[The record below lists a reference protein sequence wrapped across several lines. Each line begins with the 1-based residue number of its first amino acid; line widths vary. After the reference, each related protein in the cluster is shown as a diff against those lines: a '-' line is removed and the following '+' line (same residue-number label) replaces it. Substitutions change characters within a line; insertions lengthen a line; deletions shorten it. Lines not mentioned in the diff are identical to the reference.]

1 MQIKRTAKW
10 QKILFCLF
18 SITLIS
24 TTLIIPIVG
33 TAAIDWD
40 GLSYDVANTIT
51 VRNGYLNVARI
62 VGFGILKLLA
72 NIIDMF
78 DAAIDTLLSINLYD
92 LIKDRFNIKSV
103 VYPVAWAIASLAV
116 IIAAIFLIIRAD
128 KAHVTD
134 FFRNLLCSLFIL
146 IALPTLVQS
155 LSALKSSGVKDVK
168 NIFTGQ
174 NINVNDDGT
183 VSAAT
188 LGETLLANYLDV
200 VDLSIEN
207 NEVVSF
213 DESTNYAQNAKTVY
227 LININETL
235 DKATYNKKI
244 TDTTAP
250 GSKQYKYDDLQL
262 IDKLNLLD
270 KAAGCSTSSTGG
282 YTSLTSLYE
291 TWNARSADYVIS
303 YGDFNIYLENPSAI
317 VYAKTGGGTTYNT
330 REEVYCQF
338 QPYVSGTYSPVRQ
351 VMIGDTIY
359 KDQANTEEISTITWG
374 WDWIPTSHDGS
385 YWGYKKV
392 KVYSYQKE
400 LLEKLNEYMLSD
412 SRLWNSLPDSFRNQF
427 SAQWVSENILR
438 ARTLEQAISN
448 IEGMKINTEYGIS
461 FSIIEYLNLSD
472 NYINYLNNEMTSGGV
487 EHYEDL
493 ATMADYQE
501 DDTVTKI
508 SKQLKTGFYPE
519 EELYKFHINFGY
531 AIITMIITVVCLL
544 FAGLKVAAL
553 MFDVLFAQI
562 VAPLVVASDVQGS
575 GRAKQVVQNLIS
587 CNICFICVLFILR
600 LYLWVL
606 IAIQSQYS
614 FLVCIILTLAGAKFV
629 IDGPDL
635 IIKIL
640 GMDAGVKSGFA
651 TLMSLRSA
659 AGIANGVGR
668 TVGNVA
674 KKAANVGG
682 KTAKTAAKAAGGT
695 AKAAVRTTE
704 GAAKGIAGG
713 IYGGV
718 KNGTTTPGKIGNAIG
733 GSAVGAVT
741 GAVGGLVGKTN
752 AGATAGYAA
761 TNMSGALKYS
771 YNSAKDGLKGVA
783 NSAKDG
789 MRNITNADK
798 IGSKTSPNVSN
809 STGSTSTVTANSA
822 DSSINVNCTGG
833 ATQINDN
840 GTTAQAA
847 NADIKTPN
855 MHNAVPNANN
865 STGTASNVNAP
876 SDNSSVN
883 VNRASGT
890 AQVNDNGSAVQTAN
904 ADIKPSANNM
914 HNTAPNVSNS
924 TGAASS
930 VTAQSGNSSVNVNR
944 TGGASQIKDNGSVA
958 QTANVNAKPS
968 TNTMHNAATNIN
980 NGTSN
985 TSTVTAQSGNSSVN
999 VNRAGG
1005 STQINDNGSVAQNA
1019 NVNAKPSTNTMHNA
1033 AANINNGTSNTSTIT
1048 AQSGNSSVNVNRAGG
1063 ASQIKDNGSVAQ
1075 TANVN
1080 AKPSTNTM
1088 HNAAVNINNG
1098 TSNTS
1103 TVTAQS
1109 GNSSVNVNRAGGTTQ
1124 INDNGSSAQTSN
1136 VNNNMQNTSVNTNN
1150 VAGSTSTVTAQSSDS
1165 SVNINRTGGTTQI
1178 NYDADVQT
1186 ANNVVFKT
1194 KKRWKK
1200 RKK

>member
-1 MQIKRTAKW
+1 MQIKTTKL
-10 QKILFCLF
+10 QKVLLCLF
-18 SITLIS
+18 AVTLIS
-24 TTLIIPIVG
+24 TSLIIPIVG

-174 NINVNDDGT
+174 NINVNEDGT

-200 VDLSIEN
+200 VNLSIEN
-207 NEVVSF
+207 NEVVSY
-213 DESTNYAQNAKTVY
+213 DESTNYAQNAKNVY

-235 DKATYNKKI
+235 DTATYNKKI
-244 TDTTAP
+244 TDTIAP
-250 GSKQYKYDDLQL
+250 VSKQYKYDDLQL

-270 KAAGCSTSSTGG
+270 KAAGRSTSSTGG

-303 YGDFNIYLENPSAI
+303 YGDFNIYLENPSAV

-412 SRLWNSLPDSFRNQF
+412 SRLWNSLSDSFRNQF

-493 ATMADYQE
+493 ATMADYQD

-508 SKQLKTGFYPE
+508 TKQLKTGFYPE

-575 GRAKQVVQNLIS
+575 GRAKQVVKNLIS

-695 AKAAVRTTE
+695 AKSAAKAAVRTTE

-718 KNGTTTPGKIGNAIG
+718 KNGTTTPRKIGKAIG

-783 NSAKDG
+783 NSTKDGLKGVANSAKDG
-789 MRNITNADK
+789 LKSVANSAKDEMRNIITNADK
-798 IGSKTSPNVSN
+798 IDSKISPNVSS

-822 DSSINVNCTGG
+822 DSSINVNRTGG
-833 ATQINDN
+833 TTQINDT

-855 MHNAVPNANN
+855 MHNAVPNVNN

-890 AQVNDNGSAVQTAN
+890 AQVNDNGSAARKENADVKSPANNMHTAPNVSSSTSSTSTVTANSADSSINVNRTGGTAQVNDSDSAARKENADVKPSVNNMHTAPNVSSSTGSTSTVTANSADSSINVNRTGGATQINDTGTTAQAAN
-904 ADIKPSANNM
+904 ADIKTPNM
-914 HNTAPNVSNS
+914 HN
-924 TGAASS
+924 AANINNGIGTTSS
-930 VTAQSGNSSVNVNR
+930 VTAQSGNSSVNINR
-944 TGGASQIKDNGSVA
+944 TGS
-958 QTANVNAKPS
+958 
-968 TNTMHNAATNIN
+968 
-980 NGTSN
+980 
-985 TSTVTAQSGNSSVN
+985 
-999 VNRAGG
+999 
-1005 STQINDNGSVAQNA
+1005 
-1019 NVNAKPSTNTMHNA
+1019 
-1033 AANINNGTSNTSTIT
+1033 
-1048 AQSGNSSVNVNRAGG
+1048 
-1063 ASQIKDNGSVAQ
+1063 
-1075 TANVN
+1075 
-1080 AKPSTNTM
+1080 
-1088 HNAAVNINNG
+1088 
-1098 TSNTS
+1098 
-1103 TVTAQS
+1103 
-1109 GNSSVNVNRAGGTTQ
+1109 TTQ
-1124 INDNGSSAQTSN
+1124 IND
-1136 VNNNMQNTSVNTNN
+1136 
-1150 VAGSTSTVTAQSSDS
+1150 DL
-1165 SVNINRTGGTTQI
+1165 
-1178 NYDADVQT
+1178 DVQT
-1186 ANNVVFKT
+1186 ANNVVSKT